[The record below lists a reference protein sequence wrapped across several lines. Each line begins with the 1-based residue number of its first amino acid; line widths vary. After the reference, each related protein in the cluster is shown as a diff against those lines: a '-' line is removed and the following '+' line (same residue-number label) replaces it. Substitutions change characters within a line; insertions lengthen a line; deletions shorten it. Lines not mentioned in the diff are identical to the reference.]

1 MNAIDVA
8 LEAAQGSAF
17 YRVPAAL
24 RSPQIER
31 LQAQAVA
38 QARAE
43 LRRQVEERQALEKSP
58 AWAAEKKTVAA
69 TLAPLV
75 RQHPVYAALA
85 LLRGD
90 EPAAMKERR

>member
-1 MNAIDVA
+1 MNAIDAA

-17 YRVPAAL
+17 YRVPEAL
-24 RSPQIER
+24 RSPQIAR

-43 LRRQVEERQALEKSP
+43 LRRQVEARQALEKSP
-58 AWAAEKKTVAA
+58 AWAAEKKAIAA
-69 TLAPLV
+69 ALAPLV
-75 RQHPVYAALA
+75 RQHPAYAAVR

-90 EPAAMKERR
+90 GGGGGDN